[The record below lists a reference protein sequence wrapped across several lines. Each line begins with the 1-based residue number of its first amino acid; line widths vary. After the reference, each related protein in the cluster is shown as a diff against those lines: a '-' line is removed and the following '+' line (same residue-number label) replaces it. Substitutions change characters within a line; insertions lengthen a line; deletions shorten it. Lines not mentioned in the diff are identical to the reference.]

1 MYGANSNVRLTSVVQ
16 NSSENIFS
24 QSTYQRSSSSSS
36 INPDANSSEEYFKN
50 FSKSNHICKE
60 NLSRNGQNSLVCQKN
75 CSIKITFIF
84 QLTDSQLTNSD
95 GSDSEDQI
103 FAFDKAKNT
112 VTLVASKSQV
122 NF

>member
-1 MYGANSNVRLTSVVQ
+1 LQRKSIEKR
-16 NSSENIFS
+16 SEFFGLS
-24 QSTYQRSSSSSS
+24 K
-36 INPDANSSEEYFKN
+36 ELFKKDN
-50 FSKSNHICKE
+50 F
-60 NLSRNGQNSLVCQKN
+60 L
-75 CSIKITFIF
+75 F